1 MDELQIYRADD
12 DVVRERAPKGA
23 EATGRY
29 EGVEKRTTASETLET
44 GVTDQQARLHQPER
58 ERERKREREGMTRGR
73 REEQRW
79 KKCHGKKQEAVVIF
93 IRS

>member
-12 DVVRERAPKGA
+12 DVVKERAPKGA

-58 ERERKREREGMTRGR
+58 ERERKRERGMTRGR